1 MYIVLS
7 TVQHYSI
14 LSIFLVQIQRNN
26 DKRCKNRD
34 NDGIR
39 KSFCVKCVYIK
50 KRRKGKKV
58 YIVVL
63 ISIFSFQI
71 FGNTTTRRTIIYFH
85 HLSVSLNL
93 RLLHLILLDLFVM
106 EFIFDIQLTMN

>member
-14 LSIFLVQIQRNN
+14 LYLYIFLVQIQRNN

-34 NDGIR
+34 
-39 KSFCVKCVYIK
+39 KTTAFEKAFVSSVCIK
-50 KRRKGKKV
+50 KEKV
-58 YIVVL
+58 TKIYIVVL

-71 FGNTTTRRTIIYFH
+71 FGNTTRRTIYIYFH
-85 HLSVSLNL
+85 HSVSLNL
-93 RLLHLILLDLFVM
+93 RLLHLILLVIYL
-106 EFIFDIQLTMN
+106 